1 MQCPLCEKP
10 LSGGQSKLKR
20 HIERVHFKSLDSTQI
35 CDSCGQRL
43 RNKQSFSRHK
53 NHFCKGVPPKIRT
66 KISSYFD
73 GQNYVC
79 ECGGRFSAISI
90 PGHFSHCSIHSKSP
104 SRPSPMKGR
113 PSKFRGKKLE
123 EIVKDP
129 VSTREKLSRA
139 SIGRKP
145 LLSEKALINKSRKL
159 SEARLD
165 YLSRSPYIKW
175 HEVGGISVQG
185 NWERQV
191 AEKLLADGIKFE
203 RVRLPY
209 CKGARHY
216 VPDFFLPEL
225 NLYIEVK
232 GWYKDEDKA
241 KYRVVLS
248 EQTQIDLRIILG
260 KRMLAEF
267 VTGNVQAEDLPRLSD
282 TL

>member
-1 MQCPLCEKP
+1 M
-10 LSGGQSKLKR
+10 
-20 HIERVHFKSLDSTQI
+20 
-35 CDSCGQRL
+35 
-43 RNKQSFSRHK
+43 
-53 NHFCKGVPPKIRT
+53 
-66 KISSYFD
+66 
-73 GQNYVC
+73 
-79 ECGGRFSAISI
+79 
-90 PGHFSHCSIHSKSP
+90 
-104 SRPSPMKGR
+104 
-113 PSKFRGKKLE
+113 
-123 EIVKDP
+123 
-129 VSTREKLSRA
+129 
-139 SIGRKP
+139 
-145 LLSEKALINKSRKL
+145 
-159 SEARLD
+159 
-165 YLSRSPYIKW
+165 
-175 HEVGGISVQG
+175 
-185 NWERQV
+185 